1 MKNLTWKKVQ
11 LQTPQKAMLLE
22 TVKSHVEIN
31 VIFSPKSV
39 KTKYRKGGGRNSS
52 INIFDIKNKLRNKKK
67 KRKKRS

>member
-39 KTKYRKGGGRNSS
+39 KTKYRKGGAETAQLTSL
-52 INIFDIKNKLRNKKK
+52 I
-67 KRKKRS
+67 